1 MWRLFAFY
9 SVLLIALLILALKSF
24 VFVKPDE
31 RAVVFRLGQFAAV
44 HSAGVVLVAPFL
56 DKVVKIR
63 VEQIAGWD
71 RMSEAEL
78 LARIANIYRPS

>member
-1 MWRLFAFY
+1 M
-9 SVLLIALLILALKSF
+9 LIVFLILALKSF
-24 VFVKPDE
+24 VIVKPDE

-44 HSAGVVLVAPFL
+44 HSAGVVLAAPFL

-71 RMSEAEL
+71 RMSEGEL
-78 LARIANIYRPS
+78 LERIAKIYRPK